1 MSEESLRG
9 VERYPF
15 ETTPPALHKGNW
27 RTIGLSGQI
36 LERKTIY
43 AALLLTLMLAGVNT
57 LATGQMLTIA
67 AAASIP
73 GQ

>member
-1 MSEESLRG
+1 MLLLEPCSVLALRPRKRSERARMSEESLRG

-36 LERKTIY
+36 LERKPFMQ
-43 AALLLTLMLAGVNT
+43 LFF
-57 LATGQMLTIA
+57 
-67 AAASIP
+67 
-73 GQ
+73 